1 MQNLT
6 NELDDNRFLKK
17 NHPPKKIIP
26 MATFKE
32 NFYTNIMPKI
42 YGIGAA
48 VVILGAMFKI
58 LDWQGANLMIG
69 VGLTTEAIIFF
80 LSAFEPAH
88 KEIDWEKIYPG
99 QGPGN
104 SSQDPIAQQL
114 DKMLKEA
121 NIGPELI
128 QSLGKGMQN
137 LASSAEKMGNLADA
151 AVATTEYASN
161 VKAASKSLASMNDS
175 YAQTATA
182 LVAMSSAAQDAG
194 AYQAQIQA
202 ATRNLTS
209 LNAVYELEIQDSSEQ
224 KKARADFYKNMS
236 TAMTSFAEVGNET
249 QAFKEEMVKLNQNV
263 SALSRIYGGML
274 TAIRG

>member
-1 MQNLT
+1 
-6 NELDDNRFLKK
+6 
-17 NHPPKKIIP
+17 

-32 NFYTNIMPKI
+32 NFYSNVMPKI

-58 LDWQGANLMIG
+58 LDWQGANIMIG

-88 KEIDWEKIYPG
+88 KEPDWEKITLG
-99 QGPGN
+99 SGPNN
-104 SSQDPIAQQL
+104 SSQDPIAQQF

-161 VKAASKSLASMNDS
+161 VKAASNSLASMNDS

-182 LVAMSSAAQDAG
+182 LVAMSSAAQDAQ

-202 ATRNLTS
+202 VTKNLAA
-209 LNAVYELEIQDSSEQ
+209 LNAVYELEIQDSSDQ
-224 KKARADFYKNMS
+224 KKARAEFYKNMS
-236 TAMTSFAEVGNET
+236 TAMTSFTEVGNET

-274 TAIRG
+274 TAIKG

>member
-1 MQNLT
+1 
-6 NELDDNRFLKK
+6 
-17 NHPPKKIIP
+17 

-32 NFYTNIMPKI
+32 NFYSNIMPKI

-80 LSAFEPAH
+80 LSAFEPVSH
-88 KEIDWEKIYPG
+88 STVVVGPP
-99 QGPGN
+99 GPG
-104 SSQDPIAQQL
+104 PIPPI
-114 DKMLKEA
+114 DK
-121 NIGPELI
+121 ITPELVEK
-128 QSLGKGMQN
+128 LRAGMEN
-137 LASSAEKMGNLADA
+137 LATSAQNMGTLSDA
-151 AVATTEYASN
+151 AVATTEYAKK
-161 VKAASKSLASMNDS
+161 VKEASQSLASMNDS

-209 LNAVYELEIQDSSEQ
+209 LNAVYELEIQDTTHMKNARKNLTDKMSESLEI
-224 KKARADFYKNMS
+224 F
-236 TAMTSFAEVGNET
+236 V
-249 QAFKEEMVKLNQNV
+249 QAGVENQIFREELVKLNKNVTELNRVYGKMV
-263 SALSRIYGGML
+263 SAFSS
-274 TAIRG
+274 

>member
-1 MQNLT
+1 
-6 NELDDNRFLKK
+6 
-17 NHPPKKIIP
+17 

-32 NFYTNIMPKI
+32 NFYTHVMPKI

-58 LDWQGANLMIG
+58 LDWQGANIMIG

-80 LSAFEPAH
+80 LSAFEPVDAGH
-88 KEIDWEKIYPG
+88 KIVVERTEGGTGLPVFDKIT
-99 QGPGN
+99 
-104 SSQDPIAQQL
+104 
-114 DKMLKEA
+114 
-121 NIGPELI
+121 PELVEK
-128 QSLGKGMQN
+128 LRAGMEN
-137 LASSAEKMGNLADA
+137 LAESAKNMGTLSDA
-151 AVATTEYASN
+151 AVATTEYATN

-182 LVAMSSAAQDAG
+182 LMAMSSAAQDAG

>member
-1 MQNLT
+1 
-6 NELDDNRFLKK
+6 
-17 NHPPKKIIP
+17 

-32 NFYTNIMPKI
+32 NFYTNVMPKI

-58 LDWQGANLMIG
+58 LDWQGANIMIG

-80 LSAFEPAH
+80 LSAFEPVSH
-88 KEIDWEKIYPG
+88 PTVVIDDSRGGGGKDLPIFKEI
-99 QGPGN
+99 
-104 SSQDPIAQQL
+104 S
-114 DKMLKEA
+114 
-121 NIGPELI
+121 PELI
-128 QSLGKGMQN
+128 EKLRAGMEN
-137 LASSAEKMGNLADA
+137 LAESAKNMGTLSDA
-151 AVATTEYASN
+151 AVATTEYATN

-182 LVAMSSAAQDAG
+182 LMAMSSAAQDAG

-202 ATRNLTS
+202 ATRNLSS
-209 LNAVYELEIQDSSEQ
+209 LNAVYELEIQDTAEQ
-224 KKARADFYKNMS
+224 KKTRADFYKNMS
-236 TAMTSFAEVGNET
+236 TAMTSFTEVGNET